1 MGRSVEAVEGANA
14 EEEVVATSW
23 KGKAMDE
30 LFEAFRGKFKPSDQ
44 HVLTIKNIPWR
55 KDELFQHLKDRIP
68 PSKNPEFLQELCGY
82 NDVNAVVPSNGYN
95 VFLKR
100 IRRNDTM
107 IVFQR

>member
-1 MGRSVEAVEGANA
+1 MGRSFEAVEGANA
-14 EEEVVATSW
+14 EEEIVATSW

-44 HVLTIKNIPWR
+44 HVYIPRR

-100 IRRNDTM
+100 IRGNDTM
-107 IVFQR
+107 IVFQRW

>member
-44 HVLTIKNIPWR
+44 HV
-55 KDELFQHLKDRIP
+55 
-68 PSKNPEFLQELCGY
+68 
-82 NDVNAVVPSNGYN
+82 
-95 VFLKR
+95 
-100 IRRNDTM
+100 
-107 IVFQR
+107 

>member
-44 HVLTIKNIPWR
+44 HVLTIKDIPWR
-55 KDELFQHLKDRIP
+55 KDELFQHLNDRIP

-100 IRRNDTM
+100 IRGNDTM
-107 IVFQR
+107 LVFQR